1 MRNFTTLRSETNYVH
16 REGEE
21 RDGERELDRAPHNE
35 KTDWNPS
42 FLVDSLWISC
52 LENGSKKVNISIFAV
67 LNMCEPALDEENRT
81 VTTQY
86 SANTYQKHWFIPQK
100 IQAKQVTGVQE
111 T

>member
-1 MRNFTTLRSETNYVH
+1 
-16 REGEE
+16 
-21 RDGERELDRAPHNE
+21 
-35 KTDWNPS
+35 
-42 FLVDSLWISC
+42 
-52 LENGSKKVNISIFAV
+52 
-67 LNMCEPALDEENRT
+67 MCEPALDEENRT